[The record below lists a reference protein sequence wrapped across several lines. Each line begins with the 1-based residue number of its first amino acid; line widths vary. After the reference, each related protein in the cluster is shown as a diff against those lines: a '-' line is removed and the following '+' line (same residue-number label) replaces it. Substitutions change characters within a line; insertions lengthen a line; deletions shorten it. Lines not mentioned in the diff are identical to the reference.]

1 MTGASDARARAG
13 LPRSLHVVVALVAV
27 AAVAALAASLPRAL
41 SGPAP
46 VWWQFVACVVLF
58 ALVTVA
64 WFTMRVGS
72 QLVLIGW
79 TEVAVV
85 VGLALLP
92 LPWVVPAIV
101 LGCTAK
107 FVRHRDQPIKAIYNA
122 SMDTVAA
129 AVAVLVVGSLA
140 GPAPLQ
146 LAHVGDVTALVLGA
160 VIYSQLTEIGTAV
173 VVGLS
178 QQRSILGVY
187 RSTLAINLVSEAGN
201 VAAALVAV
209 TLVRFDSR
217 VLLVLPPLL
226 FFLQQAYEARLR
238 GREER
243 ESWQGLL
250 EATRSLSDLDE
261 RVVLARAAAEATR
274 LFSADRAEIEL
285 ADGRLVRGDEQGVSY
300 DGPVADAAGDD
311 AVATVERP
319 VGSDAAPLGVLRLCF
334 GAPVSLSD
342 REQAMLGAVAAEL
355 HSALVNAGRHA
366 TARHEATHDP
376 LTDLLNR
383 AGLLAGGRVQL
394 AAAAA
399 AEVDAAVVLIDIS
412 GFREIIDTLG
422 HAAGD
427 AVLRHTA
434 RRLEAAALPGELVAR
449 LEGDEFAVL
458 LPKLTDPAQ
467 ASHRTDTLL
476 GAMASPA
483 TIGGAGLTLAGVAGI
498 AYAPRGQGDLE
509 ELLRQAGVAL
519 HAVHGAVGR
528 IDFYAPERDV
538 RSVSRLVLAS
548 ELRTALADMD
558 QIELLYQPIIDLN
571 TGEALSAEALVRWH
585 HPARGPLAPEDFLPV
600 VEHAGLLPDLTRRV
614 LDIALASAADWTR
627 QGSDAPVAINV
638 SPRTLLDRDFPGEVA
653 AALSRH
659 RVAAGRLTLEITET
673 SVVSHLAVVDRVLDE
688 LRDLGVRLALDDFG
702 TGWSSLSHLARLP
715 VHEVKIAATF
725 TERLL
730 SSPQAAAVV
739 RGTLE
744 IARALDLRVVAE
756 GVTGAIQR
764 ATLISL
770 GCHAGQGD
778 HFFPALEADRI
789 GPALWSSTVRAAAS
803 SDGATVIP
811 LSQRRLNRD

>member
-1 MTGASDARARAG
+1 MTGTASAPSA
-13 LPRSLHVVVALVAV
+13 H
-27 AAVAALAASLPRAL
+27 ASLPRLMWVLVVAMAL
-41 SGPAP
+41 AAVTAVAVSLPIALLGPMP
-46 VWWQFVACVVLF
+46 VWWQFVVCVAMF
-58 ALVTVA
+58 ALVSLA
-64 WFTMRVGS
+64 WFSVRVGS
-72 QLVLIGW
+72 HLVLIGW

-85 VGLALLP
+85 LGLVLLP
-92 LPWVVPAIV
+92 PAWVVVAIA
-101 LGCTAK
+101 LGCGAK
-107 FVRHRDQPIKAIYNA
+107 FVGHRDQPVKAIYNA

-129 AVAVLVVGSLA
+129 AVVVGLVGLLAHPPLDVGRPGDIFELVLAAVL
-140 GPAPLQ
+140 
-146 LAHVGDVTALVLGA
+146 
-160 VIYSQLTEIGTAV
+160 YSQLTEIGTAAA
-173 VVGLS
+173 VGLS
-178 QQRSILGVY
+178 QQRSVFSVY
-187 RSTLAINLVSEAGN
+187 RGAFGINLLSEVGN
-201 VAAALVAV
+201 VATSLLVV
-209 TLVRFDSR
+209 GLVHFDER
-217 VLLVLPPLL
+217 ALLVLPVVLL
-226 FFLQQAYEARLR
+226 SLR
-238 GREER
+238 QVYLGRVRAREER

-250 EATRSLSDLDE
+250 DATRAMADLDE
-261 RVVLARAAAEATR
+261 RVVLARAASEATR
-274 LFSADRAEIEL
+274 LFGADGAEIEL
-285 ADGRLVRGDEQGVSY
+285 ADGRLVRGDERGVGY
-300 DGPVADAAGDD
+300 DGAAGEAPPREAG
-311 AVATVERP
+311 AVLERP
-319 VGSDAAPLGVLRLCF
+319 IGPEAGPLGVLRLCF
-334 GAPVSLSD
+334 AETVTLND

-355 HSALVNAGRHA
+355 HSALVNAAQHA

-383 AGLLAGGRVQL
+383 AGLVDRGRGSLAGAV
-394 AAAAA
+394 A
-399 AEVDAAVVLIDIS
+399 AEVDAAVVLIHIS
-412 GFREIIDTLG
+412 GFREIVDTLG

-427 AVLRHTA
+427 SVLLHTA
-434 RRLEAAALPGELVAR
+434 RRLDAAVLPGELVAR

-467 ASHRTDTLL
+467 ASHRAETLL
-476 GAMASPA
+476 GAVASPA
-483 TIGGAGLTLAGVAGI
+483 LIGGAGLTLAGVAGI
-498 AYAPRGQGDLE
+498 AYSPRGEVALD

-519 HAVHGAVGR
+519 HAVHSSVGR

-548 ELRTALADMD
+548 ELRAALQGMGQLD
-558 QIELLYQPIIDLN
+558 LVYQPILDLH
-571 TGEALSAEALVRWH
+571 TGEAIAAEAKVRWH
-585 HPARGPLAPEDFLPV
+585 HPARGDLAPEEFMPV

-614 LDIALASAADWTR
+614 LDIALGSAADWTR
-627 QGSDAPVAINV
+627 HGIGVPVAINV

-659 RVAAGRLTLEITET
+659 RVPAGRLSLEITET

-725 TERLL
+725 TDRLL

-778 HFFPALEADRI
+778 HLFPPLPADRI
-789 GPALWSSTVRAAAS
+789 GPALWSSSVRAQAV
-803 SDGATVIP
+803 SDGADIIP
-811 LSQRRLNRD
+811 LAQRRPNRE

>member
-1 MTGASDARARAG
+1 MPATVAPVQPG
-13 LPRSLHVVVALVAV
+13 LPRPVLALTWALVVAAGCALGISLRVAV
-27 AAVAALAASLPRAL
+27 T
-41 SGPAP
+41 GPQP
-46 VWWQFVACVVLF
+46 VWWQFAACAAMFVLAGIASF
-58 ALVTVA
+58 S
-64 WFTMRVGS
+64 MRIGS
-72 QLVLIGW
+72 HRWLFWW

-85 VGLALLP
+85 LSLIMLPVG
-92 LPWVVPAIV
+92 WVVPATV
-101 LGCTAK
+101 FGAAAK
-107 FVRHRDQPIKAIYNA
+107 AFRHRHQPTKAIFNG
-122 SMDTVAA
+122 SMDIA
-129 AVAVLVVGSLA
+129 AVGLVVLLLALVRDTPLDGSNIGDLVAVVLV
-140 GPAPLQ
+140 
-146 LAHVGDVTALVLGA
+146 A
-160 VIYSQLTEIGTAV
+160 VVFSQLTDVLTAL

-178 QQRSILGVY
+178 QRRSPVGIYREALPTNLLGQ
-187 RSTLAINLVSEAGN
+187 AGN
-201 VAAALVAV
+201 VAVALVAV
-209 TLVRFDSR
+209 MLVRFDPR
-217 VLLVLPPLL
+217 VLVVLPPLA
-226 FFLQQAYEARLR
+226 FCLQQAYEARLR

-250 EATRSLSDLDE
+250 EATRSLSDLDG

-285 ADGRLVRGDEQGVSY
+285 ADGRLVRGDEHGVSY
-300 DGPVADAAGDD
+300 DGPVEDAAGDE

-383 AGLLAGGRVQL
+383 AGLLARGRARL
-394 AAAAA
+394 ADATAS
-399 AEVDAAVVLIDIS
+399 ELDAAVVLIDIS

-449 LEGDEFAVL
+449 LEGDEFVVL
-458 LPKLTDPAQ
+458 LPKLSDPAQ
-467 ASHRTDTLL
+467 ASHRADTLL
-476 GAMASPA
+476 GALASPA

-498 AYAPRGQGDLE
+498 AYVPRGQGDLD

-519 HAVHGAVGR
+519 HAVHGGVGR

-585 HPARGPLAPEDFLPV
+585 HPARGLLAPEEFLPV

-614 LDIALASAADWTR
+614 LDMALASAADWTR

-673 SVVSHLAVVDRVLDE
+673 SVVSHLAVVDRVLSE
-688 LRDLGVRLALDDFG
+688 LRDLGVRLSLDDFG

-770 GCHAGQGD
+770 GCHAGQGE

-789 GPALWSSTVRAAAS
+789 GPALWSSTVRAAVS

-811 LSQRRLNRD
+811 LSQRRLNRDQ

>member
-1 MTGASDARARAG
+1 VPVSPTRAQPG
-13 LPRSLHVVVALVAV
+13 LPRSVRVLTTVLAVV
-27 AAVAALAASLPRAL
+27 AAVALVGSLMVDI
-41 SGPAP
+41 SGPRP
-46 VWWQFVACVVLF
+46 MWWQFVACAAMFGLAGIVPFAMRFGSHRVLF
-58 ALVTVA
+58 
-64 WFTMRVGS
+64 W
-72 QLVLIGW
+72 W

-85 VGLALLP
+85 LSLVLLP
-92 LPWVVPAIV
+92 ISWVVPATV
-101 LGCTAK
+101 FGAAAKAFRHRRETAK
-107 FVRHRDQPIKAIYNA
+107 AVFNA
-122 SMDTVAA
+122 SIDIASVGVTVVVLDLIRPTPLAIGNLRDLVTVVIA
-129 AVAVLVVGSLA
+129 AVV
-140 GPAPLQ
+140 
-146 LAHVGDVTALVLGA
+146 
-160 VIYSQLTEIGTAV
+160 YSQLTEVLTV
-173 VVGLS
+173 LVVGLS
-178 QQRSILGVY
+178 QGRSPFGIY
-187 RSTLAINLVSEAGN
+187 RGALTINLISQAGN
-201 VAAALVAV
+201 VAAAVVAV
-209 TLVRFDSR
+209 LLVRFDPR
-217 VLLVLPPLL
+217 VLVVLPPLAFCL
-226 FFLQQAYEARLR
+226 HQAYEARLR

-285 ADGRLVRGDEQGVSY
+285 ADGRLVRGDEQGLRY
-300 DGPVADAAGDD
+300 DGAAADAPDD
-311 AVATVERP
+311 EAATTVERP

-334 GAPVSLSD
+334 GAPISLSD

-366 TARHEATHDP
+366 TARHEATHDA

-383 AGLLAGGRVQL
+383 AGLLARGRAQL

-434 RRLEAAALPGELVAR
+434 RRLEAGVLPGELVAR
-449 LEGDEFAVL
+449 LEGDEFLVL

-467 ASHRTDTLL
+467 ASHRADALL
-476 GAMASPA
+476 GAVASPA
-483 TIGGAGLTLAGVAGI
+483 VISGAGLTLAGVAGI
-498 AYAPRGQGDLE
+498 AYAPRGQGDLD

-519 HAVHGAVGR
+519 HAVHSAAGR

-548 ELRTALADMD
+548 ELRTALQDMD
-558 QIELLYQPIIDLN
+558 QIELLYQPILDLN
-571 TGEALSAEALVRWH
+571 TGEAIAAEALVRWH
-585 HPARGPLAPEDFLPV
+585 HPARGLLAPEEFLPV

-614 LDIALASAADWTR
+614 LDIALSSAADWTR

-659 RVAAGRLTLEITET
+659 RVPAGRLTLEITET

-730 SSPQAAAVV
+730 SSPSAAAVV

-744 IARALDLRVVAE
+744 IARALDLRAVAE

-778 HFFPALEADRI
+778 HFFPPLPADRI
-789 GPALWSSTVRAAAS
+789 GPALWSSTVRAAAAS
-803 SDGATVIP
+803 EGADVIP